1 MVAAPDSVDGDR
13 NIIFLRQRDDCQIL
27 NPKDPCLRLTGPC
40 RAIVATDPVDFE
52 IVLKV
57 NGKIRSGDRVLMCQT
72 FRYSGDYRRS
82 PTTLLNDFCKIVLH
96 IEKVEKTV
104 QATVSDRGT
113 EPSSERKDEPEQ
125 SKEVVLQDQAMANRS
140 DGYVDLSRQVVSVE
154 LDGTLQVIIRD
165 CSRPGVV
172 TKQDHVLFK
181 AQECKISRKKCDLGH
196 CKVLH
201 ATSYMGGELEI
212 LSWWQAS

>member
-1 MVAAPDSVDGDR
+1 M
-13 NIIFLRQRDDCQIL
+13 
-27 NPKDPCLRLTGPC
+27 RLTGPC

-104 QATVSDRGT
+104 QATV
-113 EPSSERKDEPEQ
+113 
-125 SKEVVLQDQAMANRS
+125 
-140 DGYVDLSRQVVSVE
+140 VSVRVTE
-154 LDGTLQVIIRD
+154 RRRRTWPFIHGGRVV
-165 CSRPGVV
+165 CVANGFCEPGEPQGRV
-172 TKQDHVLFK
+172 TEAPSHRRSVKMSLSSLKKLCFKIKPWLTVQMVMLICQGKLF
-181 AQECKISRKKCDLGH
+181 L
-196 CKVLH
+196 
-201 ATSYMGGELEI
+201 
-212 LSWWQAS
+212 